1 VLERACIGALLVAAL
16 SGTAH
21 GDEAEGGGRS
31 FESELGLAV
40 VYSNAD
46 IVSVGGFVGFS
57 FGKPILDVFYLEP
70 VLHAEFG
77 LWNAGRLT
85 GLLRCNFVASVG
97 TVVSLGFGAGTGWKT
112 FTNEDTFEDFTV
124 ARDHRVI
131 EVGIKKGG
139 KRRFLIGLALALDK
153 DEMGVESKAV
163 MLQTTIVRAAP

>member
-1 VLERACIGALLVAAL
+1 MVALLVVAGLAG
-16 SGTAH
+16 SARA
-21 GDEAEGGGRS
+21 DENQSGGRS

-46 IVSVGGFVGFS
+46 LVSVGGFVGFS

-85 GLLRCNFVASVG
+85 GLLRCNFVTSVG
-97 TVVSLGFGAGTGWKT
+97 TVVSVGFGAGTGWKT
-112 FTNEDTFEDFTV
+112 FTDDVTFEDHNV
-124 ARDHRVI
+124 ARDHRVV
-131 EVGIKKGG
+131 EVGVKKGG

>member
-1 VLERACIGALLVAAL
+1 MAALLLTAAL
-16 SGTAH
+16 DRTAH
-21 GDEAEGGGRS
+21 ADESEGGGRS

-46 IVSVGGFVGFS
+46 LVSVGGFVGFS

-85 GLLRCNFVASVG
+85 GLLRCNFVTSVG
-97 TVVSLGFGAGTGWKT
+97 NVLSIGFGAGTGWRT
-112 FTNEDTFEDFTV
+112 FTDDNFEDHKI
-124 ARDHRVI
+124 ARDHRVV